1 MIFLQKVIVF
11 ELRLGLEHLG
21 PLPES
26 VLVIYPTRAKYNEHP
41 SWDPHAH
48 SDLSRRPSGSWTP
61 PRARLLRSIH
71 QLAQLGQPAVFEL
84 AAGCLLSTCRP
95 PPLASACSSER
106 PVHIR

>member
-1 MIFLQKVIVF
+1 M
-11 ELRLGLEHLG
+11 
-21 PLPES
+21 
-26 VLVIYPTRAKYNEHP
+26 VIYPTRGKYNEHP

-48 SDLSRRPSGSWTP
+48 SDLSRRPSGPSTP

-71 QLAQLGQPAVFEL
+71 QLAQLGQPAIFEL
-84 AAGCLLSTCRP
+84 AAGCLLSTCNP

>member
-1 MIFLQKVIVF
+1 MQKVIVF
-11 ELRLGLEHLG
+11 EPRLGLEHLG

-26 VLVIYPTRAKYNEHP
+26 VLVIYLTRAKYNVNEHP
-41 SWDPHAH
+41 PRDPHAH
-48 SDLSRRPSGSWTP
+48 SDISRRPSGSWTP

-84 AAGCLLSTCRP
+84 ADGCLLSTCRP
-95 PPLASACSSER
+95 PPLASACSSEK

>member
-1 MIFLQKVIVF
+1 MQKVIVF

-26 VLVIYPTRAKYNEHP
+26 ILVIYPTRGKYNEHP

-48 SDLSRRPSGSWTP
+48 SDLSRRPSGPWTP

-71 QLAQLGQPAVFEL
+71 HTISWPSWASLPSLSWLLAV
-84 AAGCLLSTCRP
+84 
-95 PPLASACSSER
+95 
-106 PVHIR
+106 